1 MCLMMN
7 FVINVV
13 ISGYRKKLVFAHFV
27 KWVHDTDALRGFDLT
42 DRLMQELFSDLDPHK
57 KGHLTESDWENAFG
71 KNTLMIQFRYFL
83 SFVLFLF
90 FSLCFCTNL
99 RRLRLGSVDAR

>member
-1 MCLMMN
+1 MKILS
-7 FVINVV
+7 NVTTV

-27 KWVHDTDALRGFDLT
+27 KWVQDTDALRGFDLT

-71 KNTLMIQFRYFL
+71 NRDIK
-83 SFVLFLF
+83 S
-90 FSLCFCTNL
+90 
-99 RRLRLGSVDAR
+99 